1 MTIDRVGPLDNISK
15 IRKSNK
21 LPKTGKTNK
30 KDSISFSREAREKAE
45 IFNALEITKKS
56 PDVRLDRIAEVKKK
70 LEDPS
75 YINDKVVELVA
86 EKIMESF
93 NIK

>member
-15 IRKSNK
+15 IRKNGK
-21 LPKTGKTNK
+21 LPKANKTNK
-30 KDSISFSREAREKAE
+30 KDSISFSKEAREKAE
-45 IFNALEITKKS
+45 IFNALEVAKKS

-93 NIK
+93 NI

>member
-15 IRKSNK
+15 IRKSSK
-21 LPKTGKTNK
+21 LPKTSKTNK

-45 IFNALEITKKS
+45 IFNALEIAKKS
-56 PDVRLDRIAEVKKK
+56 PDVRLDRVTEVKKK

-75 YINDKVVELVA
+75 YINDKVVEVVA

-93 NIK
+93 DI